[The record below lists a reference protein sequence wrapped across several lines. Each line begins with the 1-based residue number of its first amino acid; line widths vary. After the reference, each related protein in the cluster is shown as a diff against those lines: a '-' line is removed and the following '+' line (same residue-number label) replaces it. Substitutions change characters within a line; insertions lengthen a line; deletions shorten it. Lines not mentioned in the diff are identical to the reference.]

1 MKEEMVAIV
10 TNEEDVTNF
19 MKKVK
24 YPSQENLSKN
34 ASKPHAKKNYFQSER
49 EKQDLT
55 VQIEE
60 TL

>member
-24 YPSQENLSKN
+24 YPSQENLANN
-34 ASKPHAKKNYFQSER
+34 ASKPHVKKNYFQSER

-55 VQIEE
+55 VQI
-60 TL
+60 